1 MPHCVCVC
9 VCVASKHILS
19 CFGGAGGQ
27 HACAIA
33 RLLGMEKVF
42 VHRFAGILS
51 AYGLALADLVQDVQE
66 PLALELAPCND
77 NEIQSRLAQLAK
89 QASDALRKRG
99 FDDSAIEIVEYL
111 NIKYQG
117 TDTTLMISKYDAQR
131 VVHTYDCIAW
141 SVTID

>member
-1 MPHCVCVC
+1 MRH
-9 VCVASKHILS
+9 
-19 CFGGAGGQ
+19 
-27 HACAIA
+27 CAIA
-33 RLLGMEKVF
+33 WHGKGVCTSLCRNPVGVRPGTCRLG
-42 VHRFAGILS
+42 AGRTRAIG
-51 AYGLALADLVQDVQE
+51 AG
-66 PLALELAPCND
+66 APCND